1 MREEEGMIRKDGN
14 ILQVVVWKRL
24 GNLDESF
31 GGGAAQGCVME
42 LQLTFA
48 PYTVRANQFQN
59 CCCPA

>member
-1 MREEEGMIRKDGN
+1 MREEGMIRKGGSL
-14 ILQVVVWKRL
+14 LQVVVWWKSL
-24 GNLDESF
+24 GNHESF

-48 PYTVRANQFQN
+48 PYMVRANLFQN